1 MSHRKGFGAFSGR
14 LQSDRLFINN
24 EDAAMSW
31 IIFASLTALFESLK
45 DVASKQGLTRLDEYI
60 VAWSMI
66 FFTLPL
72 MVPLLGVIDIPEI
85 GKSFLW
91 ALVAGGSL
99 NVISMLLYI
108 KALKF
113 ADLSLAVPLV
123 TFTPLFLLVTSPIIV
138 DEMPKLVDGIGIFLI
153 VIGSYILNLKHSQ
166 KSYFAPF
173 QALLKEKGAQL
184 MLLVAFIWSLSS
196 TIDKVGVQ
204 NSSPTFWAI
213 SNYIYIAIGMLPIML
228 YKSRNSLQQIVQNLP
243 TLAPIGFLQG
253 LVVLC
258 QMQAI
263 SLTLVAHVISIKRM
277 SALLSVIW
285 GHFIFK
291 EQGLKERAAGA
302 TVMIMGVL
310 FITLT

>member
-1 MSHRKGFGAFSGR
+1 MLPF
-14 LQSDRLFINN
+14 L
-24 EDAAMSW
+24 
-31 IIFASLTALFESLK
+31 
-45 DVASKQGLTRLDEYI
+45 GLI
-60 VAWSMI
+60 
-66 FFTLPL
+66 P
-72 MVPLLGVIDIPEI
+72 IPEI
-85 GKSFLW
+85 GKNFLW

-108 KALKF
+108 RALKL

-138 DEMPKLVDGIGIFLI
+138 NEMPQLLDGVGICLI
-153 VIGSYILNLKHSQ
+153 VFGSYILNLKHKQ
-166 KSYFAPF
+166 QSYLAPF
-173 QALLKEKGAQL
+173 KALVHQKGAQL

-228 YKSRNSLQQIVQNLP
+228 YKSHRSLQQIVQNLSI
-243 TLAPIGFLQG
+243 LAPIGFLQG

-285 GHFIFK
+285 GHVIFK
-291 EQGLKERAAGA
+291 EKGLKERSAGA
-302 TVMIMGVL
+302 SVMIIGVL

>member
-1 MSHRKGFGAFSGR
+1 M
-14 LQSDRLFINN
+14 I
-24 EDAAMSW
+24 W
-31 IIFASLTALFESLK
+31 IIFATLTALFESLK
-45 DVASKQGLTRLDEYI
+45 DVASKRGLKILDEYV

-72 MVPLLGVIDIPEI
+72 MLPLLGIIEIPQL
-85 GKSFLW
+85 GKNFIW
-91 ALVAGGSL
+91 ALLAGGTF
-99 NVISMLLYI
+99 NVVSMLLYI
-108 KALKF
+108 RAIKL

-123 TFTPLFLLVTSPIIV
+123 TFTPLFLLVTSPLIV
-138 DEMPKLVDGIGIFLI
+138 GEKPTAMDAVGIVCI
-153 VIGSYILNLKHSQ
+153 VIGSYILNLKKKQ
-166 KSYFAPF
+166 QGYFAPF
-173 QALLKEKGAQL
+173 RALLKEKGSQL

-213 SNYIYIAIGMLPIML
+213 ANYSYIAAGMLPIML
-228 YKSRNSLQQIVQNLP
+228 YKSRNSLKQVVQNLP
-243 TLAPIGFLQG
+243 ILVPIGFLQG

-285 GHFIFK
+285 GHLIFK
-291 EQGLKERAAGA
+291 EKGLKERAAGA
-302 TVMIMGVL
+302 TVMVMGVL
-310 FITLT
+310 FITLA